1 MILLVHFLALR
12 IEKAFQVLLVDVVN
26 IAVIYGFICCIF
38 AVALARFELLF
49 EVLSLTVHPDFH

>member
-12 IEKAFQVLLVDVVN
+12 IKEAFQILLVDVMN
-26 IAVIYGFICCIF
+26 IAVIHGFICGIF
-38 AVALARFELLF
+38 AVALARFELLL